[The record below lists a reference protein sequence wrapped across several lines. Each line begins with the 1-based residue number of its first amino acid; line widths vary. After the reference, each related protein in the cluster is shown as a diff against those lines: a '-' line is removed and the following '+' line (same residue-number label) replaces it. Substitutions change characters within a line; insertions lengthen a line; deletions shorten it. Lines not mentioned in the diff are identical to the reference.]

1 MQLKKVIQLPSLG
14 EGLRVG
20 SALLFPLLAMALV
33 FTACSSDDDDNK
45 SHQPVVKN
53 ANANNARQTP
63 ELARLEMP
71 HTKGGSSVII
81 VHKCLLNSNSGETG
95 VNYTVEWDAAI
106 RAQRWSCYQM
116 NKSLRQ
122 ANTSRYYANTK
133 KGEEQYPH
141 DENLAYEYQL
151 PSDPYKGS
159 GFDHG
164 HICPSGDRL
173 SSFEANYQTFFLT
186 NMQPQYK
193 AFNGSL
199 TGSESYK
206 NDWTPWKRLENKVR
220 NWTDQKNTDTLYVCK
235 GGTIDSKENI
245 MRSIGSGPSQIP
257 VPKYFFMAILCK
269 NSDGYKAIG
278 FWMEHKSS
286 YANIEPLSSFATNIR
301 TLEEKTGIDF
311 FCNLPDDIE
320 DTVENNVYLN
330 SWGL

>member
-1 MQLKKVIQLPSLG
+1 MKK
-14 EGLRVG
+14 RH
-20 SALLFPLLAMALV
+20 LLFPLLAMALV

-45 SHQPVVKN
+45 NHQPVVKN

-81 VHKCLLNSNSGETG
+81 VHKCLLNSRTSETG

-116 NKSLRQ
+116 YESLREG
-122 ANTSRYYANTK
+122 NTSRYYANTK

-151 PSDPYKGS
+151 PSDPYWGS
-159 GFDHG
+159 GYDHG
-164 HICPSGDRL
+164 HICPSADRL

-186 NMQPQYK
+186 NMQPQVN
-193 AFNGSL
+193 AFNANVWANMEGM
-199 TGSESYK
+199 
-206 NDWTPWKRLENKVR
+206 VR
-220 NWTDQKNTDTLYVCK
+220 SWNRNQFRDTLYVCK
-235 GGTIDSKENI
+235 GGTIDNKDNI
-245 MRSIGSGPSQIP
+245 MRYIGNGASKIP

-269 NSDGYKAIG
+269 NTQGYKALA
-278 FWMEHKSS
+278 FWIEHKAGTDDGNALKQ
-286 YANIEPLSSFATNIR
+286 YAISIDE
-301 TLEEKTGIDF
+301 LEEKTGIDF

-320 DTVENNVYLN
+320 DTVEKNVYLN
-330 SWGL
+330 SWGFK